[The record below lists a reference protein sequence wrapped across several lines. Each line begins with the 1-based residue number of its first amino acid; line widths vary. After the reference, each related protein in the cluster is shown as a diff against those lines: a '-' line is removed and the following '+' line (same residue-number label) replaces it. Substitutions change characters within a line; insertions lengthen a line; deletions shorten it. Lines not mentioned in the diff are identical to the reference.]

1 LLSYIKRNW
10 FLIGLIAVCLA
21 TLMDESGTIPA
32 GGNWLKAHRA
42 TDVIICLIFLLS
54 GLILRR
60 EQIRAGLGDIGG
72 TIAALCIIFVVSP
85 LAAFLI
91 SLLFSD
97 MGVKIGLFLVAIMP
111 TTISSGVV
119 MTGAAGG
126 NIAHAL
132 LITIVANSMSI
143 VTIPLSLAGLI
154 DLGGGAAAVSI
165 DRGRMIIQM
174 GLLVLAPLL
183 AGLFLRPRSKPL
195 PLLLS
200 KGIPIFNQ
208 SLILCIVWMGISEAK
223 ATVLH
228 SGEEI
233 ILVVFLAFLFHAFLL
248 LAGFCLVGVL
258 HRGPGK
264 RESLI
269 FMGGQKTLPLS
280 VMLQV
285 TLFPQYGVALAFCVL
300 HHFIHLMMD
309 SYLVGMFRSARRRAI
324 TEPEGR
330 AVAGEGMHLRRR
342 QLSE

>member
-1 LLSYIKRNW
+1 LLPYIKRNW
-10 FLIGLIAVCLA
+10 FLIGLISVCLA
-21 TLMDESGTIPA
+21 TLLDESGTVA
-32 GGNWLKAHRA
+32 GAGNWLKAHRA
-42 TDVIICLIFLLS
+42 TDVIICLIFFLS

-60 EQIRAGLGDIGG
+60 EQIRAGMGDIGG
-72 TIAALCIIFVVSP
+72 TVAALCIIFLVSP
-85 LAAFLI
+85 LVAFLI
-91 SLLFSD
+91 GLLLPD
-97 MGVKIGLFLVAIMP
+97 MGVKIGLFLVAVMP

-132 LITIVANSMSI
+132 LITIVANCMSI
-143 VTIPLSLAGLI
+143 VTIPLSLAGLL

-165 DRGRMIIQM
+165 DRGRMMIQM

-183 AGLFLRPRSKPL
+183 TGLFLRPRSKPL
-195 PLLLS
+195 PLFVL

-208 SLILCIVWMGISEAK
+208 SFILCIVWMGISEAK

-233 ILVVFLAFLFHAFLL
+233 ILVVFLAFLFHAILL
-248 LAGFCLVGVL
+248 LVGFSLVGVL

-309 SYLVGMFRSARRRAI
+309 SYLVGRFRSARGRAI
-324 TEPEGR
+324 TERGGK
-330 AVAGEGMHLRRR
+330 AMAGEGMNQTPAAR
-342 QLSE
+342 

>member
-1 LLSYIKRNW
+1 LLPYLKRNW
-10 FLIGLIAVCLA
+10 FLIGLVAVCLA
-21 TLMDESGTIPA
+21 TLLDESGTFPGA
-32 GGNWLKAHRA
+32 GIWLKAHRA
-42 TDVIICLIFLLS
+42 TDVIICLIFFLS

-60 EQIRAGLGDIGG
+60 EQIRAGLGDTGG
-72 TIAALCIIFVVSP
+72 TVAALCIIFAVSP
-85 LAAFLI
+85 MVAFLI
-91 SLLFSD
+91 SLLLPD

-132 LITIVANSMSI
+132 LITIAANSMSI
-143 VTIPLSLAGLI
+143 VTIPLSLAALL

-165 DRGRMIIQM
+165 NRGRMMIQM

-183 AGLFLRPRSKPL
+183 IGLFLRPRSKPL
-195 PLLLS
+195 PLLLA

-208 SLILCIVWMGISEAK
+208 CLILFIVWMGISEAK

-228 SGEEI
+228 SGREI
-233 ILVVFLAFLFHAFLL
+233 ILVVFLAFLFHAILL
-248 LAGFCLVGVL
+248 FAGFSLVRLL

-309 SYLVGMFRSARRRAI
+309 SYLVGRFRAAHRA
-324 TEPEGR
+324 TPAERGER
-330 AVAGEGMHLRRR
+330 EMAGEGTP
-342 QLSE
+342 